1 MCESLM
7 GNEKN
12 KDIFKEHFMKILVGL
27 ADDKVINVRLVLAE
41 IVQKH
46 ISSHG
51 PLSQEEDFQKLK
63 DRLASDPN

>member
-7 GNEKN
+7 KNEKN

-27 ADDKVINVRLVLAE
+27 ADDKVINVRLVLAQ

-46 ISSHG
+46 IAENG
-51 PLSQEEDFQKLK
+51 PLSQEEEFLKLRDK
-63 DRLASDPN
+63 LANDSN